1 MSEFLVKELLAVIP
15 QVGKLEWIG
24 LRPAPR
30 APMQVVVSVRAEAGQ
45 GLIGDRYPG
54 AVVGAMDFAES
65 PGTKRQVTLIQAE
78 HLPVIAALTGHA
90 AIPPEWLRRNFVV
103 SGINLLAL
111 KDRRFRIG
119 AVLLEG
125 TGLCQPCSRME
136 EVLGPGGYNAMRG
149 HGGITARV
157 LNSGNMCVGDR
168 VVHDPETI
176 CITEGDIA

>member
-1 MSEFLVKELLAVIP
+1 MSEYLVKELLAVIP
-15 QVGKLEWIG
+15 QVGRLEWIG
-24 LRPAPR
+24 LRPAQR
-30 APMQVVVSVRAEAGQ
+30 APVQVVESVRAEAGQ
-45 GLIGDRYPG
+45 GLIGDRY
-54 AVVGAMDFAES
+54 AES

-78 HLPVIAALTGHA
+78 HLPVIAALTGHTT
-90 AIPPEWLRRNFVV
+90 IPPEWLRRNLVV

-111 KDRRFRIG
+111 KDRCFRIG

-157 LNSGNMCVGDR
+157 LNSGNMCVGDW
-168 VVHDPETI
+168 VVHDPEVV
-176 CITEGDIA
+176 CMTEGDIV